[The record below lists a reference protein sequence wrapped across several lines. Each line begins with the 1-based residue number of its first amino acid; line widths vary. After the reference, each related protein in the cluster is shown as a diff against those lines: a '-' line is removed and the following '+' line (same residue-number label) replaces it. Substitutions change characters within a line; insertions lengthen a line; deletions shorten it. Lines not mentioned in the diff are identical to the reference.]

1 MARYATAAFDL
12 TMGAYITREWGYCWL
27 ERLVNACSSCVTL
40 PRRAA
45 HVPQYVLPCHCTNV
59 SENIHCNK
67 IYRPLQIT
75 LNCDSFWL
83 TAHSIFLNQ
92 HFIYDC
98 NNKVLICALKKIELN
113 RLTFRKS
120 KWKHIVAW
128 ILLQYWNNIIINF
141 TYVVRMSTI
150 LNSVKNVRNATA
162 VVCFK
167 QWD

>member
-27 ERLVNACSSCVTL
+27 ERLVNACSGCVTL

-45 HVPQYVLPCHCTNV
+45 RVPQYVLPCHCTNV

-92 HFIYDC
+92 HLYIVTTKCWF
-98 NNKVLICALKKIELN
+98 ALLKSLSSIGWH
-113 RLTFRKS
+113 FGKS

-150 LNSVKNVRNATA
+150 HNSVKNVRNATA